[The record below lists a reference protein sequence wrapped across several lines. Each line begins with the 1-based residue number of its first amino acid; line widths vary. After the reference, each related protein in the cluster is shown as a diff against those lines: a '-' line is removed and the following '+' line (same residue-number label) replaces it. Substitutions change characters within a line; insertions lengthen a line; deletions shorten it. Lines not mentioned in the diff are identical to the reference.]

1 MWIVS
6 IFTGWWDIYW
16 WHGSGLHA
24 LSSSSSPL
32 MQFLYLMSSTGGTDQ

>member
-6 IFTGWWDIYW
+6 IFPGWWDIYW

-24 LSSSSSPL
+24 SFSSSSSPL
-32 MQFLYLMSSTGGTDQ
+32 MQF